1 MFSLSQGS
9 GSVRSISSCTNRYR
23 KPRASLLTQN
33 CSSLDKLRAEN
44 MARNEQKFKEL
55 GFVTEKEQK
64 LSVFRK
70 RVVPKRT
77 GSTKYVCVAGCSDVA
92 TNVDS
97 FLAHLQSA
105 HKLVM
110 KTENLAPLGLGVCA
124 FCNGVF
130 AALRG
135 MSVHLKSCTHPRAL
149 LSELVEGP
157 FPRTCRVWWA
167 GENTWYEGLASPSRD
182 VENCW
187 QVTYSNGEI
196 ENEFCHVVI
205 FDTPA
210 PVVHSEISLRVFISD
225 LD

>member
-64 LSVFRK
+64 LPVVSKVLFRA
-70 RVVPKRT
+70 

-110 KTENLAPLGLGVCA
+110 KTENLAPFGFRSLSILERCFCGIAGNECA
-124 FCNGVF
+124 PQVMHSSSRF
-130 AALRG
+130 
-135 MSVHLKSCTHPRAL
+135 
-149 LSELVEGP
+149 VE
-157 FPRTCRVWWA
+157 
-167 GENTWYEGLASPSRD
+167 
-182 VENCW
+182 
-187 QVTYSNGEI
+187 
-196 ENEFCHVVI
+196 
-205 FDTPA
+205 
-210 PVVHSEISLRVFISD
+210 
-225 LD
+225 

>member
-9 GSVRSISSCTNRYR
+9 VSVRLISSCTNRYR

-44 MARNEQKFKEL
+44 MARNEQKSKEL
-55 GFVTEKEQK
+55 GFVSEQKEQK
-64 LSVFRK
+64 LPVFSK

-110 KTENLAPLGLGVCA
+110 KTENLAPLGLGVCP
-124 FCNGVF
+124 FCNGAF

-149 LSELVEGP
+149 LSELG
-157 FPRTCRVWWA
+157 W
-167 GENTWYEGLASPSRD
+167 
-182 VENCW
+182 
-187 QVTYSNGEI
+187 
-196 ENEFCHVVI
+196 
-205 FDTPA
+205 
-210 PVVHSEISLRVFISD
+210 
-225 LD
+225 